1 MSDVNMNDFNSNIIN
16 EFRSNGG
23 KVSGQFA
30 GAPMVL
36 ITHTGAKSGQRR
48 TNPLVYYP
56 DGDRI
61 VIIASKGGAPTN
73 PDWYHN
79 IKANTNVTVEV
90 GDETYEARA
99 EELTGEE
106 RDRIFDAIGQLM
118 PGFNEYQAKTSR
130 TIPLVALTRVD

>member
-1 MSDVNMNDFNSNIIN
+1 MNDFNSNIIN

-23 KVSGQFA
+23 KVGGQFA

-48 TNPLVYYP
+48 TNPLVYYA

-61 VIIASKGGAPTN
+61 GIITSKAGTPTH

-79 IKANTNVTVEV
+79 IKANPNVTVEV

-99 EELTGEE
+99 EELTGED
-106 RDRIFDAIGQLM
+106 RDRIFAAIGQLM
-118 PGFNEYQAKTSR
+118 PTFDEYQAKTSR